1 VTGPPRLAADLL
13 AWAGTD
19 PERCHEAL
27 MAELAGYRREN
38 VLAELRNR
46 LPWPHPDTPPAEV
59 LAACGTPGF
68 PPLALLR
75 VEQARP
81 ARYRRPELVAEL
93 QAHVAGQGD
102 NAEAVAPTNPAA
114 TFKRLFS

>member
-1 VTGPPRLAADLL
+1 VTGLPRAAGALL
-13 AWAGTD
+13 AWAGSD
-19 PERCHEAL
+19 PARVHEAL
-27 MAELAGYRREN
+27 VAELAGYRREN

-81 ARYRRPELVAEL
+81 ARYRRPELIAEL
-93 QAHVAGQGD
+93 QARVAGQGD
-102 NAEAVAPTNPAA
+102 NAEALAPARPD
-114 TFKRLFS
+114 FKQLFR

>member
-1 VTGPPRLAADLL
+1 MADLPRLAGDLL
-13 AWAGTD
+13 DWAGTD
-19 PERCHEAL
+19 PGRCHEAL
-27 MAELAGYRREN
+27 MAELAGHKREN

-46 LPWPHPDTPPAEV
+46 MAWPGPDVDPAAV

-81 ARYRRPELVAEL
+81 SRYRRPQLIAEL
-93 QAHVAGQGD
+93 EARVAGQGD
-102 NAEAVAPTNPAA
+102 NAEAIAPARPD
-114 TFKRLFS
+114 FKQLFR